1 MIIKIKNTVSWMY
14 LVENLN
20 GEKKFWTVLW
30 KNIIKTNQIEFRI
43 EKIRKKKGD
52 ESYVKL
58 KG

>member
-1 MIIKIKNTVSWMY
+1 MSWMY

-30 KNIIKTNQIEFRI
+30 KNIKTNQIEFRI

>member
-1 MIIKIKNTVSWMY
+1 MIKKIKNTVSWMY

-20 GEKKFWTVLW
+20 GEKKIWTVLW
-30 KNIIKTNQIEFRI
+30 KNIIKANQIEFRI

>member
-1 MIIKIKNTVSWMY
+1 MSWMY

-20 GEKKFWTVLW
+20 GEKNFWTVLW

>member
-1 MIIKIKNTVSWMY
+1 MIKKIKNTVSWMY

-20 GEKKFWTVLW
+20 GEKNFWTVLW

>member
-1 MIIKIKNTVSWMY
+1 MIKKIKNTVSWMY

-20 GEKKFWTVLW
+20 DEKKFWTALW